1 MKRTQPTKLSPRQK
15 AASPI
20 LRRKTG
26 VLKGGVSPDIGK
38 ATQFKP
44 GNRANPGGR
53 PSKFDRIISEA
64 MRAQLAENATED
76 RSYASMIGENM
87 VKVLNQQLAEC
98 AETGRFRKE
107 LVPLIEFMT
116 DRLEGKPIQPVLDV
130 NKNIENRSTA
140 DLSYWLLHK
149 HFPEETCECDEEIKN
164 SKLPPVV
171 GTT

>member
-1 MKRTQPTKLSPRQK
+1 MKRPQPTKRIARKKEAKPV
-15 AASPI
+15 
-20 LRRKTG
+20 LRHKTG
-26 VLKGGVSPDIGK
+26 FRGPSPDVGK

-44 GNRANPGGR
+44 GQSPNPGGR

-64 MRAQLAENATED
+64 MRAQLAERVTED
-76 RSYASMIGENM
+76 RSYASMIGENA

-98 AETGRFRKE
+98 AETGRFKKE
-107 LVPLIEFMT
+107 LVPLIEFVT

-130 NKNIENRSTA
+130 NRNIENRPTA

-149 HFPEETCECDEEIKN
+149 HFPEETCECSEEIKN

>member
-1 MKRTQPTKLSPRQK
+1 MKRQRPTKHSPRK
-15 AASPI
+15 KEALPA
-20 LRRKTG
+20 LRHRAG
-26 VLKGGVSPDIGK
+26 FRGPSLDVGK

-44 GNRANPGGR
+44 GQSGNPGG
-53 PSKFDRIISEA
+53 SVKKFDRIISEA
-64 MRAQLAENATED
+64 MRAQLAEKVTEN
-76 RSYASMIGENM
+76 RSYASRIGENV
-87 VKVLNQQLAEC
+87 VKVLNQQLAQC

-116 DRLEGKPIQPVLDV
+116 DRLEGKPVQPVLDV
-130 NKNIENRSTA
+130 SKNIENRSTA

-149 HFPEETCECDEEIKN
+149 HFPEDTCECSEEIKN